1 MNSRCCLH
9 PLRHSQTRMHAPTQG
24 GGVALSTLFSSS
36 LGILNF
42 DSLFRSF
49 MSHSELED
57 EGQQVQGFLNLLVET
72 GALKMF
78 EIKSGAQTRD
88 RTIDE
93 SIKVEDGILSRFLR
107 ECIHACVCVC
117 MCVNVCV
124 RVCVRAHVV
133 YLCLRVWLCVP
144 APVQVPARTPSSR
157 VCVCT
162 CARAR
167 VEVFDVFRDMSQT
180 LDQDQRPFTF
190 ETVKGFMQKITEKV
204 LEKLRLQ
211 LTSLKAEALNPISI
225 RCSQVCNPDV
235 MRNSSIDDA

>member
-1 MNSRCCLH
+1 M
-9 PLRHSQTRMHAPTQG
+9 
-24 GGVALSTLFSSS
+24 ALSTLFSSS

-124 RVCVRAHVV
+124 RACTCCVSLSACLALCACPCASACAYAKFTSVCV
-133 YLCLRVWLCVP
+133 Y
-144 APVQVPARTPSSR
+144 
-157 VCVCT
+157 VCAC
-162 CARAR
+162 
-167 VEVFDVFRDMSQT
+167 
-180 LDQDQRPFTF
+180 
-190 ETVKGFMQKITEKV
+190 
-204 LEKLRLQ
+204 
-211 LTSLKAEALNPISI
+211 
-225 RCSQVCNPDV
+225 
-235 MRNSSIDDA
+235 